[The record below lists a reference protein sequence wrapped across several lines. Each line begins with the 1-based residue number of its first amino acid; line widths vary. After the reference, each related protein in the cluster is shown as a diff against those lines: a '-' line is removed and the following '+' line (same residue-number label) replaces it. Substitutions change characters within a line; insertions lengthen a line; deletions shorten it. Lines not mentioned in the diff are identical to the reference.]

1 MQGLIFR
8 FHIEYGGPLSQTYLA
23 VPQVA
28 VFVGCAGWCVSLASG
43 YLTIV
48 REPLMP
54 SPARRNDGRRG
65 GGAALQVPGRKVTV
79 LSRKDEPIGGASGSK
94 NGRDDASNDAS
105 NGKAAGSDEGNKPTL
120 SVDVLEKRAD
130 SLLAEYEDSGDV
142 NEAVE
147 CATEMGYVVT
157 VCLSVC

>member
-54 SPARRNDGRRG
+54 SPPTIPAPIMHPKRWSAGWRCRAVRSQVRMAVWQRARVGGWWGRTLFSIRIVTKCLIFG
-65 GGAALQVPGRKVTV
+65 SPFFWRFGFAEPAAPAAHATAA
-79 LSRKDEPIGGASGSK
+79 SR
-94 NGRDDASNDAS
+94 
-105 NGKAAGSDEGNKPTL
+105 AAAPLRPRISP
-120 SVDVLEKRAD
+120 R
-130 SLLAEYEDSGDV
+130 
-142 NEAVE
+142 
-147 CATEMGYVVT
+147 
-157 VCLSVC
+157 

>member
-28 VFVGCAGWCVSLASG
+28 VFVGCAGWRVSLASG

-54 SPARRNDGRRG
+54 SPPTIPAPIMHPKRWSAGWRCRAVRS
-65 GGAALQVPGRKVTV
+65 QVR
-79 LSRKDEPIGGASGSK
+79 
-94 NGRDDASNDAS
+94 
-105 NGKAAGSDEGNKPTL
+105 
-120 SVDVLEKRAD
+120 
-130 SLLAEYEDSGDV
+130 LAV
-142 NEAVE
+142 W
-147 CATEMGYVVT
+147 
-157 VCLSVC
+157 